1 MADTF
6 SDLPDALVRDLLT
19 CAVPLAE
26 GVKSKVDALRASR
39 DELREAAKK
48 ERLIKRKA
56 DLDIPREPSVVGID
70 GSYQIHRLTSL
81 DLCAAAA
88 VAIEGTS
95 KEARRHWPE
104 PYHRMWAGGLQHHD
118 STTGA
123 LRSLMVGE
131 ELDLAREAPHDLVLL
146 DGAFASLVIYINQG
160 LTVVGEVPP
169 ALARELT
176 TRWNEQKIF
185 ERLVGLMRSERVLA
199 VPKFTSR
206 NEFQALPPF
215 SSTQDI
221 DGKTLATLILEPGE
235 YTQPLRIYE
244 ETAGGELD
252 RYHLPTS
259 FCPNGDDSPVRE
271 AMRASRVIYYRPF
284 GWVPALRL
292 ELPGPVANSSARLS
306 IALEGITRQFF
317 SPAVVEPY
325 PLFIADRMVKSLGAG
340 VATIEQTVAQHVAD
354 AGADAELTMLFL
366 RNYRT
371 EGGRGGV

>member
-1 MADTF
+1 MPDTF

-19 CAVPLAE
+19 CAIPLGE
-26 GVKSKVDALRASR
+26 EVRKRIDGLRAAR
-39 DELREAAKK
+39 DQLRESAKSQGI
-48 ERLIKRKA
+48 IKRKA
-56 DLDIPREPSVVGID
+56 DLDVPREPSVVGID

-95 KEARRHWPE
+95 KEAKRHWPE

-123 LRSLMVGE
+123 LRSLMVGQ

-160 LTVVGEVPP
+160 LTVIDEVPP
-169 ALARELT
+169 PLSDELRR
-176 TRWNEQKIF
+176 RWNEQRMF
-185 ERLVGLMRSERVLA
+185 ERLIGLMRSERILA

-206 NEFQALPPF
+206 NEFTTLAGFQAAEGV
-215 SSTQDI
+215 

-235 YTQPLRIYE
+235 YTHPMRIYDE
-244 ETAGGELD
+244 ASGGELD
-252 RYHLPTS
+252 RYHLPKA
-259 FCPNGDDSPVRE
+259 FCPESDDAPVRE
-271 AMRASRVIYYRPF
+271 AMRATRVIYYRPF

-292 ELPGPVANSSARLS
+292 ELPGAMATSPTRLS
-306 IALEGITRQFF
+306 IALEGITRQYF

-340 VATIEQTVAQHVAD
+340 VAAIEQAVSQHVAD
-354 AGADAELTMLFL
+354 GGADTELTILFL

>member
-19 CAVPLAE
+19 CAVPLA
-26 GVKSKVDALRASR
+26 VDVRNRIEKLRAAR
-39 DELREAAKK
+39 EQLRECA
-48 ERLIKRKA
+48 RGLGLIKRKA
-56 DLDIPREPSVVGID
+56 DLDVPREPSVVGID

-95 KEARRHWPE
+95 KEAKRHWPE

-131 ELDLAREAPHDLVLL
+131 ELELAEEAPHDLVLL

-160 LTVVGEVPP
+160 LTVIDDVPH
-169 ALARELT
+169 ALGAELAR
-176 TRWNEQKIF
+176 RWAEQRIF
-185 ERLVGLMRSERVLA
+185 ERLVGLMRSERALA

-206 NEFQALPPF
+206 NEFATLSGFQAAEGV
-215 SSTQDI
+215 

-235 YTQPLRIYE
+235 YTQPSRIYDE
-244 ETAGGELD
+244 APGGELD
-252 RYHLPTS
+252 RYHLPKT
-259 FCPNGDDSPVRE
+259 FCPGEDDTPVRE

-292 ELPGPVANSSARLS
+292 ELPGPIASSPTRLS
-306 IALEGITRQFF
+306 IALEGIMRQYF

-340 VATIEQTVAQHVAD
+340 VAAIEQTVAQHVAD
-354 AGADAELTMLFL
+354 AGADTELTILFL
-366 RNYRT
+366 QNYRT

>member
-26 GVKSKVDALRASR
+26 GVKRKVDALLASR
-39 DELREAAKK
+39 DGLREAAKK

-123 LRSLMVGE
+123 LRSLMVCE

-169 ALARELT
+169 ALAHELT
-176 TRWNEQKIF
+176 SRWNEQKIF

-206 NEFQALPPF
+206 NEFQALPAF
-215 SSTQDI
+215 TSTQEI

-235 YTQPLRIYE
+235 YTQPLRIYD
-244 ETAGGELD
+244 ETDGGELD
-252 RYHLPTS
+252 RYHLPKN
-259 FCPNGDDSPVRE
+259 FCPNSDDSPVRE

-292 ELPGPVANSSARLS
+292 ELPGSVANSSARLS

-325 PLFIADRMVKSLGAG
+325 PLFIADRMVK
-340 VATIEQTVAQHVAD
+340 
-354 AGADAELTMLFL
+354 
-366 RNYRT
+366 
-371 EGGRGGV
+371 